1 MYLHNSFTINKI
13 ISWDSTIVEW
23 FCNDRMAA
31 GSLHQFFIPDL
42 NVAIYL
48 IIVFFVFLILPVIC
62 YSYLSVL
69 CFFWMTGY
77 MIIDVSHPDIL
88 LVSAILI
95 SKCFVRIGMTFLQF
109 LIWAIPLINLVIN
122 VMQRH
127 VGIGIFYNCI

>member
-1 MYLHNSFTINKI
+1 
-13 ISWDSTIVEW
+13 
-23 FCNDRMAA
+23 MAT
-31 GSLHQFFIPDL
+31 GSLHQFFILDL

-69 CFFWMTGY
+69 FFQNDGVH
-77 MIIDVSHPDIL
+77 MIIDVSHPEIL

-109 LIWAIPLINLVIN
+109 LIWVIPLNNMI
-122 VMQRH
+122 R
-127 VGIGIFYNCI
+127 F